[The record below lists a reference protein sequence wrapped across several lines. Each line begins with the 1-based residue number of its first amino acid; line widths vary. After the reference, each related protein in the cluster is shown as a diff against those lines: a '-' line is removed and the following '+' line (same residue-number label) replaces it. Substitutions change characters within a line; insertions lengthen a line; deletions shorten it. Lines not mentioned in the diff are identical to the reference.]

1 MAVEFGSALRNR
13 LFAALSGIRGADV
26 TGQGEDLRGMLL
38 AVGGPSSKTRSGI
51 DLTKAAAQLGVSRR
65 TCERW
70 VRTAATGQGQR
81 PSAGHAKTLTR
92 KARQA
97 ASTQAGRRAAVQ
109 AVRKRQVYNRG
120 ARLAI
125 RGRQGPAR
133 AGKSYQR
140 DRVTQVALDPAD
152 AEAMLAAYEQGGDRG
167 FIDWATATWDQQY
180 LDDWGFQT
188 VEEIEILSP
197 TRGGW
202 Q

>member
-1 MAVEFGSALRNR
+1 MAVEFGPGLRNR
-13 LFAALSGIRGADV
+13 LFAALSGISGADV
-26 TGQGEDLRGMLL
+26 SGQGEDLRGMLL

-70 VRTAATGQGQR
+70 VQTAAAGQGQR
-81 PSAGHAKTLTR
+81 PSASHARTLTR

-97 ASTQAGRRAAVQ
+97 ASTKAGRRTAVQ
-109 AVRKRQVYNRG
+109 AMRERQVYSRG
-120 ARLAI
+120 ARLSI

-133 AGKSYQR
+133 AGKNYQR
-140 DRVTQVALDPAD
+140 DRLTQLDLDPAD

-167 FIDWATATWDQQY
+167 FLDWATATWDQQY

-188 VEEIEILSP
+188 IEEIDIQPP
-197 TRGGW
+197 TRW
-202 Q
+202 